1 MKPTMYKR
9 GRYNKQHPK
18 EKKITFLSDKLLIVN
33 LKQLSVMKHKS
44 MSQVIREAIHEH
56 YIRSLTSHE

>member
-33 LKQLSVMKHKS
+33 LKQLSNEHKS
-44 MSQVIREAIHEH
+44 MSK
-56 YIRSLTSHE
+56 

>member
-33 LKQLSVMKHKS
+33 LKQLSVMKHES
-44 MSQVIREAIHEH
+44 MSQIIRDAVQE
-56 YIRSLTSHE
+56 YFIRTIN

>member
-18 EKKITFLSDKLLIVN
+18 EKKITFLSDKLLALN
-33 LKQLSVMKHKS
+33 LKQLSVMKHESKS
-44 MSQVIREAIHEH
+44 QIIRNAVQE
-56 YIRSLTSHE
+56 YFIRTIN

>member
-33 LKQLSVMKHKS
+33 LKQLSVIKHKS
-44 MSQVIREAIHEH
+44 MSQIIRDAVQE
-56 YIRSLTSHE
+56 YFIRTIN

>member
-9 GRYNKQHPK
+9 GRYNTQHPK

-33 LKQLSVMKHKS
+33 LKQLSIMKHKS
-44 MSQVIREAIHEH
+44 MSQIIRDAVQEFF
-56 YIRSLTSHE
+56 IRTIN